1 MSWTNVRLVFFREVR
16 DQLRDRRT
24 LFMIFVLPVVLYPL
38 LGLSFFQFAQFIHK
52 HTTKAL
58 VVGAGGLPAI
68 PALIDEDHF
77 ADELFPDAEEARLI
91 ELKLEDEP
99 STDAVPM
106 AKPPGAT
113 SAAEVAARRV
123 HDGSYDVLVYFP
135 PDFAERLQQSRE
147 EIARRA
153 HDSQAS
159 PEDPQQPLTLPAIP
173 SPEVYY
179 NSALEKS
186 QLGYVR
192 VVEVLAHWRG
202 AVGRAN
208 LQAGGLPA
216 IAAEPFQVTKRDV
229 ADVGRGKTAVWS
241 KIFPFLL
248 LIWAMTGAFYP
259 AIDLCA
265 GEKERGTLETLLSS
279 PAARVEIVGG
289 KLCTVMLF
297 SAATVVLNLLS
308 MGITG
313 FFVLG
318 QLQHIGPP
326 PLMAVVWLLVAL
338 VPISALFS
346 ALCLALAAFARST
359 KEGQYYLMPLL
370 LITMPLVVIA
380 ILPGVELNLGNSLI
394 PVTGVVLLLRTV
406 LEGNYW
412 QALPFVPPVVGVT
425 LAGCLLAIRW
435 AVEQFNS
442 ETVLFRESERLD
454 LGLWFKHLLRDRDE
468 TPSVSEAVFCGV
480 LILMIWFFMSFALPT
495 PTTFVEFA
503 ELALVTQLVVIATP
517 ALLMTVMLTRSP
529 RKTLLLNRPPWL
541 AIPAALL
548 LALLLH
554 PVVAALQMLVTRLYP
569 IDSRIVEMLSGL
581 FTEEHPLWQLVLI
594 FAVAP
599 AIVEELAF
607 RGFILSGFRRSG
619 HKWRAIVISS
629 VFFGMTHG
637 IFQQSLVA
645 MLLGIV
651 IGYIAVQSGSIWP
664 CMLFHAVH
672 NALRISLLHLEPE
685 TLDRYPSLDWLV
697 HSVSGEGVTY
707 HPLVVALG
715 AIGAA
720 AILHWFHRQPY
731 ERTTEEILQDA
742 IRQNS
747 APASAA

>member
-1 MSWTNVRLVFFREVR
+1 MSWTNVKLVFFREVR

-52 HTTKAL
+52 HTIKAL
-58 VVGAGGLPAI
+58 VLGAEGLPAT
-68 PALIDEDHF
+68 PALIEDQHF
-77 ADELFPDAEEARLI
+77 AAAWFTEPDEPRLVELTLPDAR
-91 ELKLEDEP
+91 
-99 STDAVPM
+99 AVND
-106 AKPPGAT
+106 
-113 SAAEVAARRV
+113 AEVQDADSIPRSLDEAKRQVRA
-123 HDGSYDVLVYFP
+123 GTYDVLIYFP
-135 PDFAERLQQSRE
+135 PDFAERLERSRAQ
-147 EIARRA
+147 IAGDAAANGENPPARA
-153 HDSQAS
+153 APPD
-159 PEDPQQPLTLPAIP
+159 LLAIP

-186 QLGYVR
+186 QLGYLR
-192 VVEVLAHWRG
+192 VLDVLVHWRAG
-202 AVGRAN
+202 VGRAN
-208 LQAGGLPA
+208 LEAGGLPPQ
-216 IAAEPFQVTKRDV
+216 AAEPFRVAKHDV
-229 ADVGRGKTAVWS
+229 ADPGRGQSAVWA
-241 KIFPFLL
+241 KVFPFLL

-297 SAATVVLNLLS
+297 SATTVLLNLLS

-313 FFVLG
+313 MFVLS

-326 PLMAVVWLLVAL
+326 PLLAIVWLLIAL
-338 VPISALFS
+338 IPISALFS

-425 LAGCLLAIRW
+425 LVGCLLAIRW
-435 AVEQFNS
+435 AVDQFNT

-454 LGLWFKHLLRDRDE
+454 LGLWLRNLLRDRED

-480 LILMIWFFMSFALPT
+480 LILVIWFFMSFALPA
-495 PTTFVEFA
+495 PTSFAEFA

-529 RKTLLLNRPPWL
+529 RKTLLLNRPTLL
-541 AIPAALL
+541 AVPAALL
-548 LALLLH
+548 LATLLH
-554 PVVAALQMLVTRLYP
+554 PVVAALQLAVTRLYP
-569 IDSRIVEMLSGL
+569 VDSRIVEMLSGI
-581 FTEEHPLWQLVLI
+581 FTERHPLWQLVLV

-599 AIVEELAF
+599 AIAEELAF

-619 HKWRAIVISS
+619 HKWRAIVLSS

-645 MLLGIV
+645 ILLGIV
-651 IGYIAVQSGSIWP
+651 IGYIAVQSGSILP
-664 CMLFHAVH
+664 GMLFHLVH
-672 NALRISLLHLEPE
+672 NALRISLLHLSPE
-685 TLDRYPSLDWLV
+685 DLSRHPSLGWLV
-697 HSVSGEGVTY
+697 QSASGEGVSY
-707 HPLVVALG
+707 HPAVVAAG
-715 AIGAA
+715 ALGAA
-720 AILHWFHRQPY
+720 AILYWFHRQPY
-731 ERTTEEILQDA
+731 ERTAEEILQDA
-742 IRQNS
+742 IRHNS
-747 APASAA
+747 AAAAAA

>member
-1 MSWTNVRLVFFREVR
+1 MSWNNVKQVFLREVR

-58 VVGAGGLPAI
+58 VVGAAGLPDS
-68 PALIDEDHF
+68 PPLLEESHF
-77 ADELFPDAEEARLI
+77 ADELFPDGEEAKLI
-91 ELKLEDEP
+91 EISLDGGTPPDVSEE
-99 STDAVPM
+99 TAVP
-106 AKPPGAT
+106 AQT
-113 SAAEVAARRV
+113 SAAEIAAKVR
-123 HDGSYDVLVYFP
+123 DGSYDVLVYFP
-135 PDFAERLQQSRE
+135 PDFAARLQKSRE
-147 EIARRA
+147 EIASRA
-153 HDSQAS
+153 RESLSNSDSAQQAF
-159 PEDPQQPLTLPAIP
+159 TLPEIP

-186 QLGYVR
+186 QLGYIR
-192 VVEVLAHWRG
+192 VLEVLAQWRS

-208 LQAGGLPA
+208 LKAGGLPA
-216 IAAEPFQVTKRDV
+216 IAAEPFQVTKHDV
-229 ADVGRGKTAVWS
+229 AEKGRGKSAVWS

-326 PLMAVVWLLVAL
+326 PLMALVWLLVAL

-425 LAGCLLAIRW
+425 LAGCWLSIRW
-435 AVEQFNS
+435 AVDQFNS

-468 TPSVSEAVFCGV
+468 TPSVSEGVFCAV
-480 LILMIWFFMSFALPT
+480 LILLIWFFMSFALPS
-495 PTTFVEFA
+495 PTTFNEFA

-529 RKTLLLNRPPWL
+529 RKTLLLNRPPLL
-541 AIPAALL
+541 AIPAAVLM
-548 LALLLH
+548 ALLLH

-569 IDSRIVEMLSGL
+569 VDSRIMEMLSGL
-581 FTEEHPLWQLVLI
+581 FKEEHPLWLLVLI
-594 FAVAP
+594 FAIAP
-599 AIVEELAF
+599 AIAEELAF

-619 HKWRAIVISS
+619 YKWRAIVLSS
-629 VFFGMTHG
+629 IFFGMTHG
-637 IFQQSLVA
+637 IFQQSIVA
-645 MLLGIV
+645 VLLGIV
-651 IGYIAVQSGSIWP
+651 IGYIAVQSGSILP
-664 CMLFHAVH
+664 GMLFHGVH
-672 NALRISLLHLEPE
+672 NSLRISLLHLKPE
-685 TLDRYPSLDWLV
+685 TLDSYPSLDWFV
-697 HSVSGEGVTY
+697 ENVSGGGISYQPFVI
-707 HPLVVALG
+707 ALG
-715 AIGAA
+715 TIGAA
-720 AILHWFHRQPY
+720 AILYWFHRQPY

-747 APASAA
+747 APASAT